1 MTHAATSLLLLAA
14 LPLAAF
20 CQGAVPAAL
29 EQRLRELRPD
39 VLRWEVQPVG
49 SAVPAPTANI
59 ADLGRIGPRMA
70 VRFTDGRVRWYAVA
84 GMRRV
89 LTSAHAAAA
98 GVPLSAADVTA
109 AERDVIGLGC
119 EPLAEMPEVQRMRA
133 TRRLST
139 GDALCTQSIE
149 KIPDVERGK
158 SVVLSTQRGAISAS
172 RVLVAGS
179 DAQAGEW
186 VRLRDPATG
195 NTVLAIAT
203 GAGAARVNSQEG
215 K

>member
-1 MTHAATSLLLLAA
+1 MKHAATSLLLLVA
-14 LPLAAF
+14 LPLASF
-20 CQGAVPAAL
+20 GQGAAPATL
-29 EQRLRELRPD
+29 EHRLHEQRPD
-39 VLRWEVQPVG
+39 VLRWEIRPVESG
-49 SAVPAPTANI
+49 GAAPSANI
-59 ADLGRIGPRMA
+59 ADLGRIGPRTA
-70 VRFTDGRVRWYAVA
+70 VRFTDGRVRWYAVV

-89 LTSAHAAAA
+89 LTSAHVVEA
-98 GVPLSAADVTA
+98 GAPLTSTDFAA

-119 EPLAEMPEVQRMRA
+119 EPLAAVPDAQRLRA

-149 KIPDVERGK
+149 KIPDVERGQ
-158 SVVLSTQRGAISAS
+158 SVVLSTRRGAITAS

-179 DAQAGEW
+179 NAQAGER

-195 NTVLAIAT
+195 DTVLAIAT
-203 GAGAARVNSQEG
+203 GAGAARLNSREG